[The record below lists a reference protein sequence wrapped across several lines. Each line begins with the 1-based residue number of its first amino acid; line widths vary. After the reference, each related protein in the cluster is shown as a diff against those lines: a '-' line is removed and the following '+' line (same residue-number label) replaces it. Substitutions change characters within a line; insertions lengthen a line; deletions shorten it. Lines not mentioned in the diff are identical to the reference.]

1 MPRVRACY
9 KRTGRTL
16 SMSLRILHT
25 SDIHLLDLSGVSPW
39 RYLNKRLTGRVNLA
53 LKRRRSHD
61 ATLFQRMMEM
71 VPRLGIDRVVVTG
84 DLTNLA
90 LEPEFDL
97 VQRTLRAAP
106 VPATIIPGNHDTY
119 TRGSVRAGRFES
131 FLSEFMDG
139 ERVGR
144 AAYPFVQRHG
154 DLAIIGVSTAIAS
167 LPLYAVGQVGADQ
180 LARLGKLLQA
190 TAAEGL
196 RRVVLIH
203 HPVVDG
209 VAGARH
215 DLVDRSGFARV
226 IAEHGAELVLHGHEH
241 VTLDT
246 ALAGPKGQPVPVH
259 GISSGTSV
267 STKPGRE
274 ACFSVYDATAPT
286 IRRELYTWNGSEFQ
300 APHE

>member
-1 MPRVRACY
+1 
-9 KRTGRTL
+9 
-16 SMSLRILHT
+16 MSLRFLHT
-25 SDIHLLDLSGVSPW
+25 SDIHLLDLSGVSLW

-53 LKRRRSHD
+53 VKRGRSHD
-61 ATLFQRMMEM
+61 AKLFHRMMEL
-71 VPRLGIDRVVVTG
+71 VPELRIDRVVLTG

-97 VQRTLRAAP
+97 VQRTLRSAP
-106 VPATIIPGNHDTY
+106 VPATVIPGNHDTY

-131 FLSEFMDG
+131 FLSEFMEG
-139 ERVGR
+139 ERIGR
-144 AAYPFVQRHG
+144 AAYPFLQRHG
-154 DLAIIGVSTAIAS
+154 NLAIIGVSTAIAS

-180 LARLGKLLQA
+180 LARLGKLLQI

-209 VAGARH
+209 VSGARH
-215 DLVDRSGFARV
+215 DLVDRSAFARV

-241 VTLDT
+241 VTIET
-246 ALAGPKGQPVPVH
+246 ALRGPGGVDVPIH

-267 STKPGRE
+267 SAKPGRE
-274 ACFSVYDATAPT
+274 ACFSVYDATADT
-286 IRRELYTWNGSEFQ
+286 IRRELYTWNGSEFR
-300 APHE
+300 ARHD

>member
-1 MPRVRACY
+1 
-9 KRTGRTL
+9 
-16 SMSLRILHT
+16 MSLRFLHT

-39 RYLNKRLTGRVNLA
+39 RYLNKRFTGRVNLA
-53 LKRRRSHD
+53 LKRGRSHD
-61 ATLFQRMMEM
+61 AVMFQRMLEL
-71 VPRLGIDRVVVTG
+71 VPTLGIDRVVVTG

-106 VPATIIPGNHDTY
+106 VPTTVIPGNHDTY

-131 FLSEFMDG
+131 FLSEFMEG
-139 ERVGR
+139 ERIGR
-144 AAYPFVQRHG
+144 AAYPFLQRHG
-154 DLAIIGVSTAIAS
+154 SLAIIGVSTAIAS

-180 LARLGKLLQA
+180 LARLAKLLQI

-209 VAGARH
+209 VSGARH
-215 DLVDRSGFARV
+215 DLVDRSAFARV

-241 VTLDT
+241 VTIDT
-246 ALAGPKGQPVPVH
+246 ALRGPGGQDVPIH

-267 STKPGRE
+267 SAKPGRE
-274 ACFSVYDATAPT
+274 ACFSVYDTTAAT
-286 IRRELYTWNGSEFQ
+286 IRRELYTWNGSEFR
-300 APHE
+300 ARH

>member
-1 MPRVRACY
+1 
-9 KRTGRTL
+9 
-16 SMSLRILHT
+16 MSLRFLHT

-53 LKRRRSHD
+53 LRRGRSHD
-61 ATLFQRMMEM
+61 AVMFQRMLEL
-71 VPRLGIDRVVVTG
+71 VPTLRIDRVVVTG

-106 VPATIIPGNHDTY
+106 VPTTVIPGNHDTY

-131 FLSEFMDG
+131 FLSEFMEG
-139 ERVGR
+139 ERIGR
-144 AAYPFVQRHG
+144 AAYPFLQRHG
-154 DLAIIGVSTAIAS
+154 NLAIIGVSTAIAS

-180 LARLGKLLQA
+180 LTRLGKLLQI

-209 VAGARH
+209 VSGARH
-215 DLVDRSGFARV
+215 DLVDRSAFARV

-241 VTLDT
+241 VTIDT
-246 ALAGPKGQPVPVH
+246 ALYGPGGLQVPIH

-267 STKPGRE
+267 SAKPGRE
-274 ACFSVYDATAPT
+274 ACFSVYDATADT
-286 IRRELYTWNGSEFQ
+286 IRRELYTWNGSEFR
-300 APHE
+300 ARHD

>member
-1 MPRVRACY
+1 
-9 KRTGRTL
+9 
-16 SMSLRILHT
+16 MSLRILHT

-39 RYLNKRLTGRVNLA
+39 RYLNKRITGRVNLA

-61 ATLFQRMMEM
+61 PRLFLRMMEL
-71 VPRLGIDRVVVTG
+71 VPSLGVDRVVVTG

-90 LEPEFDL
+90 LESEFEL

-106 VPATIIPGNHDTY
+106 VPATVIPGNHDTY

-131 FLSEFMDG
+131 FLLEFMEG

-154 DLAIIGVSTAIAS
+154 ELAIIGVSTAIAS

-180 LARLGKLLQA
+180 LVRLGKILQA
-190 TAAEGL
+190 TRAEGL

-215 DLVDRSGFARV
+215 DLLDRSAFAQV

-241 VTLDT
+241 VTIDT
-246 ALAGPKGQPVPVH
+246 ALPGPGGQAVPIH

-267 STKPGRE
+267 SEKPGRE
-274 ACFSVYDATAPT
+274 ACFSVYDATADT
-286 IRRELYTWNGSEFQ
+286 IRRELYTWNGSEFRARHQ
-300 APHE
+300 

>member
-1 MPRVRACY
+1 
-9 KRTGRTL
+9 
-16 SMSLRILHT
+16 MSLRFLHT

-39 RYLNKRLTGRVNLA
+39 RYLNKRFTGRVNLA
-53 LKRRRSHD
+53 LKRGRSHD
-61 ATLFQRMMEM
+61 AVMFQRMLELI
-71 VPRLGIDRVVVTG
+71 PKLRIDRVVVTG

-106 VPATIIPGNHDTY
+106 VPTTVIPGNHDTY

-131 FLSEFMDG
+131 FLSEFMEG
-139 ERVGR
+139 ERIGR
-144 AAYPFVQRHG
+144 AAYPFLQRHG

-180 LARLGKLLQA
+180 LTRLAKLLQI

-209 VAGARH
+209 VSGARH
-215 DLVDRSGFARV
+215 DLVDRSAFARV

-241 VTLDT
+241 VTIDT
-246 ALAGPKGQPVPVH
+246 ALRGPEGQDVPIH

-267 STKPGRE
+267 SAKPGRE
-274 ACFSVYDATAPT
+274 ACFSVYDTTAAT
-286 IRRELYTWNGSEFQ
+286 IRRELYTWNGSEFR
-300 APHE
+300 ARH

>member
-1 MPRVRACY
+1 
-9 KRTGRTL
+9 
-16 SMSLRILHT
+16 MSLRFLHT

-53 LKRRRSHD
+53 LKRGRSHD
-61 ATLFQRMMEM
+61 PRLFQRMLEL
-71 VPRLGIDRVVVTG
+71 VPALSVDRVVLTG

-106 VPATIIPGNHDTY
+106 VPATVIPGNHDTY

-131 FLSEFMDG
+131 YLSEFMEG
-139 ERVGR
+139 ERIAR
-144 AAYPFVQRHG
+144 AAYPFLQRHG
-154 DLAIIGVSTAIAS
+154 NLAIIGVSTAIAS

-180 LARLGKLLQA
+180 LARLGRLLDA
-190 TAAEGL
+190 TQAEGL

-209 VAGARH
+209 VSASRH
-215 DLVDRSGFARV
+215 DLVDRSAFARV

-241 VTLDT
+241 FNVDT
-246 ALAGPKGQPVPVH
+246 VLPGPSGPVPVH

-267 STKPGRE
+267 SAKPGRE
-274 ACFSVYDATAPT
+274 ACFSVYDATAAT
-286 IRRELYTWNGSEFQ
+286 IRRELYTWNGSEFR
-300 APHE
+300 ARHD